1 MPSGKYRNLQNVRTL
16 SPHSFIRNQAH
27 SACCVSS
34 AAVTAHGSKL
44 RVFRAVLNTS
54 HKRLNGSCRYA
65 CTDATE
71 YNSASPLQGLFRSTL
86 RFCCSQSLARA
97 KQSVTQGQ
105 TAFSLRDPAAP
116 RATQPVPAAR
126 SGSPALPLQNPH
138 PVLRSRR
145 ELHPATPRRRSWG
158 TSTVTPSLPQIDSR
172 AAAPA
177 SGHRCCAEY
186 RYTTAGTDLGTRD
199 HP

>member
-1 MPSGKYRNLQNVRTL
+1 MTRYVRYTLPSGKYRNVQNIRML

-27 SACCVSS
+27 SARCVSS
-34 AAVTAHGSKL
+34 AAVTAHGSKH

-71 YNSASPLQGLFRSTL
+71 YNSASPLQGLFRSAL

-105 TAFSLRDPAAP
+105 TAFSLRDPAAL
-116 RATQPVPAAR
+116 RAMQPV
-126 SGSPALPLQNPH
+126 PALPLQNPH

-145 ELHPATPRRRSWG
+145 ELRPATPGRRSWG
-158 TSTVTPSLPQIDSR
+158 T
-172 AAAPA
+172 
-177 SGHRCCAEY
+177 
-186 RYTTAGTDLGTRD
+186 
-199 HP
+199 